1 MEPKPEH
8 KIFLLSLFLLNF
20 LKYLEITL
28 ISLGDLAGIEGGRFE
43 IEAGLATFL
52 PFLEIFLLLDDRL
65 NYIFTLHLKE
75 KFSLSTISLFHSA
88 L

>member
-1 MEPKPEH
+1 MEPKPKH

-28 ISLGDLAGIEGGRFE
+28 ISLGDLAGIGGGRFE

-52 PFLEIFLLLDDRL
+52 PFLEIFPLLDDGL
-65 NYIFTLHLKE
+65 NYIFILHLEE
-75 KFSLSTISLFHSA
+75 KF
-88 L
+88 